1 MAAAVGDLFE
11 QLGRNDSLQ
20 RSNGMSF
27 HPADDDE
34 GLGRSYVCS
43 MPSAIDLGCHESG
56 NCADLAVSI
65 QHYLARIVEELHL
78 ISAWSSS
85 IYHRQQPRTDTNP
98 VSIDGG
104 KRIDDSSFT
113 AMARLA
119 VVTDIELL
127 RRDVTKAQHELF
139 QRCTTQMAYVQNEA
153 SAAISKQDML
163 VDELQQRME
172 DTQHACDQQA
182 QAVQA
187 LEKARAE
194 SDGQIRSMATALRQ
208 VQQQV
213 AAHPARMSELEK
225 SLATLTS
232 AQFSHEQ
239 ELQALQRRAES
250 YETAHQ
256 LQLENSRRTAE
267 DSLTASRSAYSQL
280 SAKMQVLRLE
290 LQELSEST
298 QKRMQQMLKAVSSV
312 ATTMSGK
319 ATLGPGAAVP
329 PRRPSVATPRT
340 PRSGGNTASSEL
352 SQNAG
357 PVNSSDTRE
366 DILGGAGSTQMVMA
380 TGADA
385 MRTNDCFIYA
395 KAALPH
401 RNSIADMNLSTKK
414 PVAPSTGSN
423 RADGGSSA
431 SSGAAEKDV
440 MSDLLKV
447 QQSVMSLPLGFEDDT
462 RPATAFDPAKGNM
475 NAMDRRD
482 PIIPTRRT
490 APRHNSLPD
499 VNLSAALSPH
509 KFQASRLNTKQK

>member
-1 MAAAVGDLFE
+1 MATTVGDLFE
-11 QLGRNDSLQ
+11 LGRDDSLQ
-20 RSNGMSF
+20 QNHGVGL

-43 MPSAIDLGCHESG
+43 MSSTIDLGGHESG
-56 NCADLAVSI
+56 NCADLALNI
-65 QHYLARIVEELHL
+65 QHYPARIVEELHL

-85 IYHRQQPRTDTNP
+85 INHHQQPRTNP
-98 VSIDGG
+98 VSIDGV

-113 AMARLA
+113 ALARLA

-153 SAAISKQDML
+153 SAAISKQDTL
-163 VDELQQRME
+163 VNELQQRMD
-172 DTQHACDQQA
+172 DTQRACDQQA
-182 QAVQA
+182 QTVQA

-225 SLATLTS
+225 SLATLMS

-298 QKRMQQMLKAVSSV
+298 PKRMQQMLKAVSSV

-352 SQNAG
+352 SQNAE

-462 RPATAFDPAKGNM
+462 RPAIAFDPVKGNT

-482 PIIPTRRT
+482 PIIPTTVDALLIDTT
-490 APRHNSLPD
+490 AS
-499 VNLSAALSPH
+499 
-509 KFQASRLNTKQK
+509 QT